1 MKKNR
6 YGRIME
12 TANQALKRKDEE
24 ARLKEYEARMYLA
37 PQKPNTKDPQTQYE
51 LWDEYCNCTLM
62 TRLEYFEHLE
72 FEEMDAEHRAEM
84 EAENAWL
91 RHAENQVDYGFE
103 QWEHSRLY
111 S

>member
-1 MKKNR
+1 MSKIPYRDVIVNN
-6 YGRIME
+6 
-12 TANQALKRKDEE
+12 AVWSKRNAKIQEH
-24 ARLKEYEARMYLA
+24 YEAW
-37 PQKPNTKDPQTQYE
+37 E
-51 LWDEYCNCTLM
+51 EYCFFKNPINGGLYTK
-62 TRLEYFEHLE
+62 EDYEEHCYRE
-72 FEEMDAEHRAEM
+72 QCIAEHEMEM

>member
-1 MKKNR
+1 MQKQTREEFYKDWDSYCFFKNPKNGFPLMTKEE
-6 YGRIME
+6 YDYYVQFEMY
-12 TANQALKRKDEE
+12 KDEHE
-24 ARLKEYEARMYLA
+24 AEI
-37 PQKPNTKDPQTQYE
+37 
-51 LWDEYCNCTLM
+51 
-62 TRLEYFEHLE
+62 
-72 FEEMDAEHRAEM
+72 